1 MKGTLAH
8 DLSLLT
14 LGTDSVSAAAWK
26 LNLSWLVAIC
36 IQRLQQHLRR
46 LQVELILVRAA
57 ASLCSALPRL
67 RLVLQ
72 LLLLERALR
81 RRLRQL
87 RVVGSVDHGLLPAAL
102 ALLLVGVER
111 IFDEVRALFAA
122 RERALAR
129 SFKRLLQGSLP
140 RAQLR
145 KVARVRVARVGNSDF
160 QRGEVIILLLRQLV
174 ARWLLNCRN

>member
-1 MKGTLAH
+1 MKGSLAH
-8 DLSLLT
+8 HLSLLS
-14 LGTDSVSAAAWK
+14 LGTDSVGAAAWQ
-26 LNLSWLVAIC
+26 LVLSWLVAIC
-36 IQRLQQHLRR
+36 IQWLQQHLRR
-46 LQVELILVRAA
+46 LQVELVPVGAA

-72 LLLLERALR
+72 LLLLEGALR
-81 RRLRQL
+81 RRLGQL
-87 RVVGSVDHGLLPAAL
+87 LVVGSVDHGLLPAAL
-102 ALLLVGVER
+102 ALLLVGVEC

-129 SFKRLLQGSLP
+129 SFKRLLQRSLP

-145 KVARVRVARVGNSDF
+145 KVARVRVARVGDGDF